1 MSVQLPV
8 VSFPAYIEELSSEFE
23 SVFQQNRQMT
33 QFKRLLTGFT
43 VADKRTIT
51 HMNGLHIEHTNQSNL
66 NRFLTQSN
74 WEIDRVN
81 QIRFGM
87 INENES
93 DGYVILDD
101 FLVEKSGT
109 EMHGVNYHFDHCTGR
124 NVWGQQI
131 TDCVFSGRGIYP
143 LLSTLYIRKDSRWLS
158 GEFKSKIEIQKEHLD
173 KLVELELDFS
183 TVLMDTWYFN
193 KDLTDH
199 IESLGKDWVTQS
211 KSNRLVKSHDKW
223 ISLNDFAKE
232 NILEKDF
239 KVIKT
244 GDNTYQAK
252 ALTVT
257 MKKMGVIRLVISMND
272 RGKFNFFVSNRL
284 DWNELAIISRYSRR
298 WDIEV
303 WHREGKG
310 HFGLKDCQLRSGEA
324 VSRYLTLSALAA
336 NLLEIATMLS
346 PVYATLKTRAC
357 TPELKHRWILAEIVG
372 QLISFASGIGDVKT
386 KQIIESILCPYK
398 STMKIG
404 YAS

>member
-1 MSVQLPV
+1 MQLPV
-8 VSFPAYIEELSSEFE
+8 VAFPSYIEEMCSEFD
-23 SVFQQNRQMT
+23 SVFQQNRQMA

-43 VADKRTIT
+43 VADKCTIT

-66 NRFLTQSN
+66 NRFLTQSD
-74 WEIDRVN
+74 WDIDRVN

-109 EMHGVNYHFDHCTGR
+109 EMHGVDYHYDHCTGR
-124 NVWGQQI
+124 SVWSQQI
-131 TDCVFSGRGIYP
+131 TDCVYSGRGIYP
-143 LLSTLYIRKDSRWLS
+143 LLSTLYLRNKSRWLS
-158 GEFKSKIEIQKEHLD
+158 GIFQSKTDIQKQHLD
-173 KLVELELDFS
+173 KLVELGLYFS
-183 TVLMDTWYFN
+183 TVLMDSWYFN
-193 KDLTDH
+193 KELTNH
-199 IESLGKDWVTQS
+199 IEALGKDWVSQS
-211 KSNRLVKSHDKW
+211 KSNRLVKSHGKW
-223 ISLNDFAKE
+223 VSLNDFARG
-232 NILEKDF
+232 NLLEKDF
-239 KVIKT
+239 KVIKIEEK
-244 GDNTYQAK
+244 TYQVK

-257 MKKMGVIRLVISMND
+257 MKKMGVIRLAISMND
-272 RGKFNFFVSNRL
+272 KGNFNFFVSNRL

-310 HFGLKDCQLRSGEA
+310 HFGLKDCQLRSDEA

-346 PVYATLKTRAC
+346 PVYAMLKTRAC
-357 TPELKHRWILAEIVG
+357 TPELKHRWILGEMVG
-372 QLISFASGIGDVKT
+372 QLISFASGIGDIST

-398 STMKIG
+398 STMKKG